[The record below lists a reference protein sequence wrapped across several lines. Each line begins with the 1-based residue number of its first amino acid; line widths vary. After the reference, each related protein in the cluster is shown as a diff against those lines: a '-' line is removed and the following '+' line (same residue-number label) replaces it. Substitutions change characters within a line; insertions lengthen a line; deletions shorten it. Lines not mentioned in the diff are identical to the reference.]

1 VEVFASRRAYVR
13 LLVKIALRS
22 ALRRQLTPY
31 KLANLVL
38 NFGYAVLRKPVVTAL
53 PSVLQIDINNRCNLQ
68 CPSCP
73 TGLGQ
78 HPKITG
84 EMSYD
89 SFCRIVDEVQH
100 HVFLIVLYNSG
111 EPFMHK
117 DVYRMIEYAHRRHIA
132 VVTST
137 NGHFF
142 HGGTHAQQL
151 VASGLDVLIVS
162 ISGISQET
170 YSRYHVNGHV
180 RQVIEGLRKLTA
192 AKRAL
197 KSDTPAIILRY
208 LTFDY
213 NRRELGSAQRLARE
227 LGVDYLNI
235 RQAASPEEYQM
246 VQRATS
252 SPDDVRDRVDIK
264 NHCFWLWSL
273 PMVQYDGD
281 VKPCCFLTLNPP
293 DQGNVFRDGGVS
305 KVWRGERFRAFRR
318 AMLTDKGNIPSC
330 KNCPSFPGVQDY
342 SLEKFLSRFRQR
354 PATTVR

>member
-1 VEVFASRRAYVR
+1 VEIFDSRRAYIR
-13 LLVKIALRS
+13 LLAKIALRS

-31 KLANLVL
+31 KLFNLVL
-38 NFGYAVLRKPVVTAL
+38 NFGYAVLGKPVVTAL

-73 TGLGQ
+73 TGLDH

-84 EMSYD
+84 EMSYE
-89 SFCRIVDEVQH
+89 SFCNLVDEVKH
-100 HVFLIVLYNSG
+100 YVFLIVLYNSG

-117 DVYRMIEYAHRRHIA
+117 DVYRMIEYAHAHKIS

-142 HGGTHAQQL
+142 HSGTNAQQL
-151 VASGLDVLIVS
+151 VLSGLDVLIVS
-162 ISGISQET
+162 VSGTSQEI
-170 YSRYHVNGHV
+170 YARYHVNGNIG
-180 RQVIEGLRKLTA
+180 RVIAGLKKISE
-192 AKRAL
+192 AKKAL
-197 KSDTPAIILRY
+197 KRDTPAIILRY
-208 LTFDY
+208 LVFDY
-213 NRRELGSAQRLARE
+213 NRGELGTAKRLARE

-235 RQAASPEEYQM
+235 RPAASPEEYQL
-246 VQRATS
+246 VRRAS
-252 SPDDVRDRVDIK
+252 SSAGDGAPVK

-305 KVWRGERFRAFRR
+305 AVWRGDRFREFRR
-318 AMLTDKGNIPSC
+318 TMLTDKGNIPSC

-342 SLEKFLSRFRQR
+342 SLEKYLSRFRR
-354 PATTVR
+354 GPAKTSR